1 MGSGEAGV
9 GGKRGWVGG
18 EEAGGRRGEGG
29 DRSEVTPVLLFSV
42 CS

>member
-1 MGSGEAGV
+1 MGV
-9 GGKRGWVGG
+9 GGKRGVGG
-18 EEAGGRRGEGG
+18 EEAGGRQGEGG